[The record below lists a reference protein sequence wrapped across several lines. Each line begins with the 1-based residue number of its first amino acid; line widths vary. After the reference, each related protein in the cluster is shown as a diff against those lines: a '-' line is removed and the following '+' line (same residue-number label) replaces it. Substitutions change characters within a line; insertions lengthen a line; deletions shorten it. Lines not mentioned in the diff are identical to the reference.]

1 MGEAFEAKLN
11 SLMINGLL
19 GMNVALGN
27 QLKLFDELE
36 NASKE
41 KGVDSQTLAD
51 SLGLKERYVREW
63 LSSMVTGE
71 IIDLAEEEGKYY
83 IPKVKRF

>member
-1 MGEAFEAKLN
+1 MDGQIPPVFNRTSSPPVPSGAA
-11 SLMINGLL
+11 
-19 GMNVALGN
+19 A
-27 QLKLFDELE
+27 
-36 NASKE
+36 A

-71 IIDLAEEEGKYY
+71 IIDAAEEKGKYY
-83 IPKVKRF
+83 VPKVSHINFA